1 LKHKESHQNSLI
13 ENTNEAYNKIP
24 LANKVETVAI
34 NDSQPISW
42 VPFQDRK
49 HNKIIWFIIGFFFVP
64 LSCII
69 AAIIGF
75 IISGLL
81 GNYMISYFILLIVIP
96 MIYITG
102 IIWGFTKNGPEGF
115 ALGILMSISYGHLI
129 YFISFL
135 LFPSTGSGG
144 TWN

>member
-1 LKHKESHQNSLI
+1 MDDFLRE
-13 ENTNEAYNKIP
+13 EDG
-24 LANKVETVAI
+24 
-34 NDSQPISW
+34 DS
-42 VPFQDRK
+42 VPFQNMK
-49 HNKIIWFIIGFFFVP
+49 YKKIIWFIIGFLFVP
-64 LSCII
+64 LSCIVI
-69 AAIIGF
+69 AIIGF

-81 GNYMISYFILLIVIP
+81 GNYMISYFIILIVIP

-115 ALGILMSISYGHLI
+115 ALGILISISYGHLI
-129 YFISFL
+129 YFLLFF

>member
-1 LKHKESHQNSLI
+1 MDDFSREQDD
-13 ENTNEAYNKIP
+13 
-24 LANKVETVAI
+24 
-34 NDSQPISW
+34 DSTT
-42 VPFQDRK
+42 FQDWKYKR
-49 HNKIIWFIIGFFFVP
+49 IIWFIIGFLFVP

-69 AAIIGF
+69 VAIIGF

-81 GNYMISYFILLIVIP
+81 GNYIISYFILLIVIP

-102 IIWGFTKNGPEGF
+102 IIWWFTKNGPEGL
-115 ALGILMSISYGHLI
+115 ALGILISISYGHLI
-129 YFISFL
+129 YFLLFF

>member
-1 LKHKESHQNSLI
+1 MDDFSRE
-13 ENTNEAYNKIP
+13 EDG
-24 LANKVETVAI
+24 
-34 NDSQPISW
+34 DS
-42 VPFQDRK
+42 VPFQNMK
-49 HNKIIWFIIGFFFVP
+49 YKQIIWFIIGFLFVP

-69 AAIIGF
+69 IAIIGF

-115 ALGILMSISYGHLI
+115 ALGILISISYGHLI
-129 YFISFL
+129 YFLLFF